1 MPDGLRY
8 KHSSIY
14 LKSKESYSLGIPIA
28 DIKYISRTAYSIWPA
43 YLITSIRI
51 QLVRSILLK
60 VLIVIRIAIIFLSTL
75 IEHISLTV
83 LEVLTLEIIAISAA
97 LTPDT
102 ARTVTTSQY
111 NSSCYKTAANQHSS
125 GCGNTMPS
133 GSYGKTFNANK
144 GGIYA
149 TWLTTEAIKVSW
161 FPRNNIPA
169 DIKNGKPKPNT

>member
-1 MPDGLRY
+1 MPNGLRY

-28 DIKYISRTAYSIWPA
+28 DIKYISRAAYSIWPA
-43 YLITSIRI
+43 YLITLIRI

-60 VLIVIRIAIIFLSTL
+60 VLIVIRMAIIFLSIL

-111 NSSCYKTAANQHSS
+111 NSSCYKTTAN
-125 GCGNTMPS
+125 
-133 GSYGKTFNANK
+133 
-144 GGIYA
+144 
-149 TWLTTEAIKVSW
+149 
-161 FPRNNIPA
+161 
-169 DIKNGKPKPNT
+169 

>member
-1 MPDGLRY
+1 M
-8 KHSSIY
+8 
-14 LKSKESYSLGIPIA
+14 
-28 DIKYISRTAYSIWPA
+28 
-43 YLITSIRI
+43 
-51 QLVRSILLK
+51 
-60 VLIVIRIAIIFLSTL
+60 AIIFLSIL

-133 GSYGKTFNANK
+133 GSYSKTFNANK